1 MMTAKEIKC
10 NFTKVFALFN
20 SVEEIT
26 DLANN
31 ICAQVKEAFEA
42 RKNEIQSDEWIGI
55 EDVIEIVNEVKAG
68 EAKEQKHEEPPRID
82 KAASKTE
89 RAKEM
94 AAKFKKDKSEAK
106 TEPKKEVKAKKETK
120 VETKKETKTQS
131 TSDDLIAITDTAA
144 IKKLGLTFEKYND
157 KCYVLRGNTKPLRKV
172 LQSEFRG
179 VYNGRL
185 TGGEGWVI
193 ANKHAQ
199 NCAKA
204 LGLKL
209 AV

>member
-31 ICAQVKEAFEA
+31 ICAQVKDAFET
-42 RKNEIQSDEWIGI
+42 RKNEIQADEWIGVD
-55 EDVIEIVNEVKAG
+55 DVIEIVEDI
-68 EAKEQKHEEPPRID
+68 KERAESKEEPKID
-82 KAASKTE
+82 KAVSKTA

-94 AAKFKKDKSEAK
+94 AAKFKKDKKEAK

-157 KCYVLRGNTKPLRKV
+157 RCYVLRGNTKPLRKV

>member
-31 ICAQVKEAFEA
+31 ICAQVKDAFET
-42 RKNEIQSDEWIGI
+42 RKNEIQADEWIGV
-55 EDVIEIVNEVKAG
+55 EDVIEIVEDI
-68 EAKEQKHEEPPRID
+68 KERAESKEEPKID
-82 KAASKTE
+82 KAVSKTA

-94 AAKFKKDKSEAK
+94 AAKFKKDKKEAK

>member
-31 ICAQVKEAFEA
+31 ICAQVKEAFET
-42 RKNEIQSDEWIGI
+42 RKNEIQADEWIGV
-55 EDVIEIVNEVKAG
+55 EDVIEIVEDI
-68 EAKEQKHEEPPRID
+68 KERDESKEEPKID
-82 KAASKTE
+82 KAVSKTA

-94 AAKFKKDKSEAK
+94 AAKFKKDKKEAK

-157 KCYVLRGNTKPLRKV
+157 RCYVLRGNTKPLRKV

-179 VYNGRL
+179 VYNDRL

>member
-31 ICAQVKEAFEA
+31 ICAQVKDAFET
-42 RKNEIQSDEWIGI
+42 RKNEIQADEWIGV
-55 EDVIEIVNEVKAG
+55 EDVIEIVEDI
-68 EAKEQKHEEPPRID
+68 KERTESKEEPKID
-82 KAASKTE
+82 KATSKTA

-106 TEPKKEVKAKKETK
+106 TEPKKEVKAKKETAK
-120 VETKKETKTQS
+120 TETKKEVKSAS

-157 KCYVLRGNTKPLRKV
+157 RCYVLRGNTKPLRKV
-172 LQSEFRG
+172 LKEEFRG

-193 ANKHAQ
+193 AAKHAQ